1 MQFSLLGDMNTQR
14 PSRGPNVDPTE
25 TLASE
30 PQNPTITVR
39 EYQPSDAAEIC
50 SWVRSHSA
58 MRLVSGDDVERLTPQ
73 LLRRWLLDI
82 VGALVAV
89 DAKTDRPL
97 GFCTLTRREA
107 PFLPEGTVELC
118 HLIVAPDAKY
128 FWIGSRL
135 CHASRAWGGRLGC
148 HHGYGRVV
156 PTNLWALALAR
167 RMRSK
172 EVTDTAS
179 WVDKAF
185 RWFELPRE
193 PPSQGAV

>member
-1 MQFSLLGDMNTQR
+1 MQFSLVDDMKTPR

-25 TLASE
+25 TLTTE

-50 SWVRSHSA
+50 SWVRSRSA
-58 MRLVSGDDVERLTPQ
+58 MRLVSGDDVDRLTPQ

-82 VGALVAV
+82 VCALVAV
-89 DAKTDRPL
+89 EAKTDRPL
-97 GFCTLTRREA
+97 GFCILTRREA
-107 PFLPEGTVELC
+107 PSLPEGTVELC

-135 CHASRAWGGRLGC
+135 CRASRAWGGRLGWLC
-148 HHGYGRVV
+148 GYGRIV
-156 PTNLWALALAR
+156 PTNRWALALAR

-193 PPSQGAV
+193 PPGPGAL